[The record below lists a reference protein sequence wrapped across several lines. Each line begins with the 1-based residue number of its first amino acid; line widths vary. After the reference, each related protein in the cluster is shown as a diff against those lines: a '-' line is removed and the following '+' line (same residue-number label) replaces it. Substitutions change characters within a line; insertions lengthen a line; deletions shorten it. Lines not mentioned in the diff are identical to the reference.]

1 MALHGTLDAL
11 GSLEL
16 LQALNSAGKT
26 GLVTAESFISGA
38 RVRLHLKSGQV
49 VWAEGTWGNGD
60 AAVVYF
66 LDLEQGIYTFRN
78 GEVNGLRNV
87 SKPTESILLQW
98 AVRLDENHRGG
109 Q

>member
-1 MALHGTLDAL
+1 MALHGTFDAL
-11 GSLEL
+11 GSVEL

-26 GLVTAESFISGA
+26 GFVTAESFLSGA

-49 VWAEGTWGNGD
+49 VWAEGTSGD
-60 AAVVYF
+60 GVDAVVYF
-66 LDLEQGIYTFRN
+66 LDLEQGIYTFRS

-87 SKPTESILLQW
+87 SKPTETIILQW